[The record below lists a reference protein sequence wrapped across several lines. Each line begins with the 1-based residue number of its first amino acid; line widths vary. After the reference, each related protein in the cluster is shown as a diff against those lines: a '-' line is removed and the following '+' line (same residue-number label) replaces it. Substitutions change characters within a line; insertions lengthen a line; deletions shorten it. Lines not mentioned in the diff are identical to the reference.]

1 MKLEIS
7 ELPPVFRDVFKFAQ
21 EIFATDIYIREGVPA
36 FFKIVGYSGTAVGL
50 TNFIYSTWEG
60 FEPEELEKRRT
71 QRIKELPVSLKQK
84 VVKGDIN
91 SFLESLE
98 LRDFRSE
105 VDTSF
110 AVYEKGKFQGR
121 FRLNVAS
128 SDGSVVLSMRRL
140 YSYVPHYEEDL
151 RLPEVIGEIPEWNS
165 GLVIVTGPTGSGKS
179 TTLASIMRLLSE
191 DASKPRVI
199 ITIEKPIE
207 YVFENKNS
215 FFIQREV
222 GKDTES
228 FVSGVNNALRQHPDV
243 IYVGESRTPDEIKAT
258 LMASET
264 GHLTFTT
271 LHTSSAWGV
280 ISRIVDVFP
289 PDEQPQIRTIL
300 ADQLKLVIAQRL
312 FYTVDQ
318 AVRAVTEI
326 LYVDDYVRQ
335 RIREGD
341 VKAIR
346 DYMQK
351 EGNKCT
357 LLNRELVRLVKEEV
371 MTPEMAIKVAY
382 DVKSLKASLGV
393 M

>member
-1 MKLEIS
+1 
-7 ELPPVFRDVFKFAQ
+7 
-21 EIFATDIYIREGVPA
+21 
-36 FFKIVGYSGTAVGL
+36 
-50 TNFIYSTWEG
+50 
-60 FEPEELEKRRT
+60 
-71 QRIKELPVSLKQK
+71 
-84 VVKGDIN
+84 
-91 SFLESLE
+91 
-98 LRDFRSE
+98 
-105 VDTSF
+105 
-110 AVYEKGKFQGR
+110 
-121 FRLNVAS
+121 
-128 SDGSVVLSMRRL
+128 
-140 YSYVPHYEEDL
+140 
-151 RLPEVIGEIPEWNS
+151 
-165 GLVIVTGPTGSGKS
+165 
-179 TTLASIMRLLSE
+179 MRLLSE